1 MQGAPAL
8 ELVSVSKRFRLRGG
22 GDLAAVDAVSLEV
35 RPGEI
40 VALLGPNGAGKTTA
54 MQLALGLLHAD
65 TGEVHLF
72 GGRPELLGA
81 RRRIGY
87 APDTPLLPRWFTGLE
102 VLRLHAE
109 LLGFPRTQAKERAQR
124 FAEQTGIAEA
134 AQRRT
139 GTYSRGQAQRL
150 GVALALLGD
159 PDLVLFDEPTIG
171 LDPAAVA
178 ALRELLVALRARGA
192 AVLLNSHL
200 LSEVERVCDRVL
212 FIKGGRVL
220 KAHDMR
226 GGDLRAEVRLANAAQ
241 LAGRLP
247 ALFPDCA
254 LEGDRLRIAV
264 PGEKAVPA
272 VVRQLVEAGAEILSV
287 RFASAGLEELYLEIV
302 EGQA

>member
-1 MQGAPAL
+1 MEEVPAL
-8 ELVSVSKRFRLRGG
+8 ELVSVSKRFRLGGG

-35 RPGEI
+35 HQGEI

-54 MQLALGLLHAD
+54 MQLALGLLHVDA
-65 TGEVHLF
+65 GEVRLF
-72 GGRPELLGA
+72 GGDPELLAA

-87 APDTPLLPRWFTGLE
+87 APDTPLLPRWLTGLE

-109 LLGFPRTQAKERAQR
+109 LLGFRRAEAKERAQR

-134 AQRRT
+134 ARRRA

-212 FIKGGRVL
+212 FIKAGRVL
-220 KAHDMR
+220 RTHDMR

-247 ALFPDCA
+247 ALFPDSA
-254 LEGDRLRIAV
+254 LEGDRLRVAVGGEEAV
-264 PGEKAVPA
+264 PG
-272 VVRQLVEAGAEILSV
+272 VVRRLVEAGAEILSV